1 VENQAH
7 NDCKALKQGTV
18 ETNRG
23 TRDTVI
29 SRQANVSSSLGVYS
43 PSLCEQG
50 LLLAM
55 EVMRVCPED
64 NKSAA
69 VWTLQTCLLQL
80 LWHCCEGRKPV
91 LPQAGRCRVAVPLW
105 DQLTWRIRLN
115 RGALAWLRAC
125 FLWAKQIVQKPGW
138 ITAEIV
144 QVLLAV
150 LLILPPKPA
159 QELGSTR
166 AFKENFVFMS
176 CWIGHSR

>member
-69 VWTLQTCLLQL
+69 V
-80 LWHCCEGRKPV
+80 
-91 LPQAGRCRVAVPLW
+91 
-105 DQLTWRIRLN
+105 
-115 RGALAWLRAC
+115 
-125 FLWAKQIVQKPGW
+125 
-138 ITAEIV
+138 
-144 QVLLAV
+144 
-150 LLILPPKPA
+150 
-159 QELGSTR
+159 
-166 AFKENFVFMS
+166 
-176 CWIGHSR
+176 